1 MPASLLLLAVV
12 LGGVSCNQ
20 LGEKKPAVVD
30 WEKNNFGIRTSHSS
44 QDFLN
49 DVNIDTNAPQI
60 TRKKGHFRHESRR
73 KEQKPPIIRN
83 NLRIRS
89 RKDKIDGDDKEVDIS
104 HGTRVKKIVKKK
116 NAEKNIASKSN
127 NERDR
132 LGIRVRSRKT
142 QRQSLTT
149 ESIPKADTTV
159 DISTLKPNF
168 LEVKESFTEN
178 LAYSGKS
185 LRTKFFSR
193 NKTLNI
199 PKGSVKTTT
208 KKIRT
213 DFWHRT
219 TQSKNSLLKSA
230 TSTKR
235 SKELQTES
243 DGEMIKDDSIETTTN
258 AIEERTTENVVLNTI
273 IDTDVEFVTKSESMR
288 RKSNDNKYYRGR
300 RIPEIGDPAI
310 EKKLNRLTVAKK
322 INPTQ
327 NRKESKSSSRRRSF
341 VRSRGTQKKAMS
353 NEEFNT
359 KDEAEGTKLI
369 TTSVPRLRSRRPG
382 FRNKSN
388 LHKEKSNNEKDPK
401 MIRRMRIKSK
411 DKNTITEEAEF
422 ENKAKDP
429 ISKEGN
435 VAKRPS
441 RLRLQTSKRNFTGR
455 RTPSFVK
462 PSSETKEKPPHH
474 ASGRRGFRASTI
486 ATTKPPTST
495 TSTTTTTTTT
505 VTTTEKITIR
515 PNAHRISYTLDD
527 SAFVDMT
534 SETPIYAPEHI
545 SEISTNINMPSAKKP
560 KSEIPKQDKIKAKE
574 TSSET
579 FLPTLV
585 PLRRKTPSKILSDEV
600 PIFVAGTNQS
610 EKSLEDAR
618 DIVQPPPVK
627 RGRYILAATSFG

>member
-12 LGGVSCNQ
+12 LVGVSCNQ

-83 NLRIRS
+83 NLRIRN
-89 RKDKIDGDDKEVDIS
+89 RKDKIEGDDKEVDIS
-104 HGTRVKKIVKKK
+104 HGARVKKIVKKK

-149 ESIPKADTTV
+149 ESIPKEGTIG

-185 LRTKFFSR
+185 LRSKFFSR

-199 PKGSVKTTT
+199 SKGSVKTTT
-208 KKIRT
+208 KKTRT

-219 TQSKNSLLKSA
+219 TQSTNSLLKSA
-230 TSTKR
+230 TSTKK
-235 SKELQTES
+235 STELQTES

-258 AIEERTTENVVLNTI
+258 AIEERTTENVVLNRI

-341 VRSRGTQKKAMS
+341 VRSRGAQKKTMS

-359 KDEAEGTKLI
+359 KDKAEGTKLM
-369 TTSVPRLRSRRPG
+369 TTSLPRLRVRRPE

-388 LHKEKSNNEKDPK
+388 LHKEKSNDEKDPK

-411 DKNTITEEAEF
+411 DKNTIPKEAEF

-441 RLRLQTSKRNFTGR
+441 RLRLQTTKRNFSDR
-455 RTPSFVK
+455 RTQSFVK
-462 PSSETKEKPPHH
+462 SSSEKPPHH
-474 ASGRRGFRASTI
+474 ASGRRGFRATTI

-495 TSTTTTTTTT
+495 TTTTTTTTTT

-534 SETPIYAPEHI
+534 SENPIDLPEHI
-545 SEISTNINMPSAKKP
+545 SEISTKINNPLAKKP
-560 KSEIPKQDKIKAKE
+560 KSVIPMQDKMKANG

-585 PLRRKTPSKILSDEV
+585 PLTRKTPSKILSDEV

-618 DIVQPPPVK
+618 DIVLPPPVK

>member
-83 NLRIRS
+83 NLRIRN
-89 RKDKIDGDDKEVDIS
+89 RKDKIEGDDKEVDIS
-104 HGTRVKKIVKKK
+104 HKTRAKKIVKKK
-116 NAEKNIASKSN
+116 NVAKNIASKSN

-132 LGIRVRSRKT
+132 LGIRVRSRNP

-149 ESIPKADTTV
+149 ESTTKGDTTG

-185 LRTKFFSR
+185 LRSKFFSR
-193 NKTLNI
+193 NKTLNVS
-199 PKGSVKTTT
+199 KGSVKTTT
-208 KKIRT
+208 KKTRT

-219 TQSKNSLLKSA
+219 TQSTNSLLKSA
-230 TSTKR
+230 TSTKQ
-235 SKELQTES
+235 STELQKES

-288 RKSNDNKYYRGR
+288 RKVNDNKYYRGR

-322 INPTQ
+322 VNPTQ
-327 NRKESKSSSRRRSF
+327 NRKEAKSSSRRRSF
-341 VRSRGTQKKAMS
+341 ERSRGAQKKAMS

-369 TTSVPRLRSRRPG
+369 TSVPRLRVRRPG
-382 FRNKSN
+382 FRNTSN

-462 PSSETKEKPPHH
+462 PSSEAKEKPPHQ
-474 ASGRRGFRASTI
+474 ASGRRGFRVTTI
-486 ATTKPPTST
+486 ATTKPSTST
-495 TSTTTTTTTT
+495 TTTTTTTTTT

-534 SETPIYAPEHI
+534 SENPIDVPEHI
-545 SEISTNINMPSAKKP
+545 SEISTKINNPLAKKP
-560 KSEIPKQDKIKAKE
+560 KSEIPIQDKMKAKE

-585 PLRRKTPSKILSDEV
+585 PLMRKTPSKILSDEV

-610 EKSLEDAR
+610 EKSLGDTR
-618 DIVQPPPVK
+618 DIVLPPPVK

>member
-83 NLRIRS
+83 NLRIRN

-104 HGTRVKKIVKKK
+104 HGARVKKIVKKK
-116 NAEKNIASKSN
+116 NVEKNIASKSN

-132 LGIRVRSRKT
+132 LGIRVRSRKP

-149 ESIPKADTTV
+149 ESIPKGDTTG

-185 LRTKFFSR
+185 LRSKFFSR

-208 KKIRT
+208 KKTRT

-219 TQSKNSLLKSA
+219 TQSTNSLLKSA
-230 TSTKR
+230 TSTKK
-235 SKELQTES
+235 STELQKES

-288 RKSNDNKYYRGR
+288 RKVNDNKYYRGR

-322 INPTQ
+322 VNPTQ

-341 VRSRGTQKKAMS
+341 VRSRGAQKKAMS

-359 KDEAEGTKLI
+359 KDKAEGTKLI
-369 TTSVPRLRSRRPG
+369 TTSVPRLRLRRPG

-441 RLRLQTSKRNFTGR
+441 RLRLQTSKRNFSGR
-455 RTPSFVK
+455 RNTSLVK
-462 PSSETKEKPPHH
+462 SSEAIEKPLHH
-474 ASGRRGFRASTI
+474 ASGRRGFRVTAI
-486 ATTKPPTST
+486 ATTKTPVST
-495 TSTTTTTTTT
+495 TTTTTTTTTT

-534 SETPIYAPEHI
+534 SETPMDAPEHI
-545 SEISTNINMPSAKKP
+545 SEISTKINMPSAKKP
-560 KSEIPKQDKIKAKE
+560 KSEIPIQDKMKAKE

-585 PLRRKTPSKILSDEV
+585 PLMRKTPSKILSDEV

-610 EKSLEDAR
+610 EKSLEDTR
-618 DIVQPPPVK
+618 DIVLPPPVK

>member
-1 MPASLLLLAVV
+1 MPASLLLLAVI

-20 LGEKKPAVVD
+20 LDEKKPAVVD

-73 KEQKPPIIRN
+73 KEKPPIIRN
-83 NLRIRS
+83 NLRIRN

-104 HGTRVKKIVKKK
+104 HVTRVKKVVKKK
-116 NAEKNIASKSN
+116 NAEKNIASKRN
-127 NERDR
+127 NESDR

-149 ESIPKADTTV
+149 ESIPKGDTTV

-185 LRTKFFSR
+185 LRFKFFSR

-208 KKIRT
+208 KKTRT

-219 TQSKNSLLKSA
+219 TQSTNSLLKSA
-230 TSTKR
+230 ASTKK
-235 SKELQTES
+235 STELQKES
-243 DGEMIKDDSIETTTN
+243 HGEMIKDDSIETTTN
-258 AIEERTTENVVLNTI
+258 AIEERTSENVVLNTI

-288 RKSNDNKYYRGR
+288 RKVNDNKYYRGR

-322 INPTQ
+322 VNPTQ
-327 NRKESKSSSRRRSF
+327 NRKESKSSSRRRSL
-341 VRSRGTQKKAMS
+341 VRSRGAQKKAMS

-359 KDEAEGTKLI
+359 KDKADGTKLM
-369 TTSVPRLRSRRPG
+369 TTSVPRLRVRRPG

-388 LHKEKSNNEKDPK
+388 LHKEKSNNAKDPK

-462 PSSETKEKPPHH
+462 SSSETKENPPYH
-474 ASGRRGFRASTI
+474 ASGRRGFRVTTI
-486 ATTKPPTST
+486 ATTKPPTLT
-495 TSTTTTTTTT
+495 TTTTTTTTTT

-515 PNAHRISYTLDD
+515 PDAHKISYTLDD
-527 SAFVDMT
+527 SAFD
-534 SETPIYAPEHI
+534 
-545 SEISTNINMPSAKKP
+545 
-560 KSEIPKQDKIKAKE
+560 
-574 TSSET
+574 
-579 FLPTLV
+579 
-585 PLRRKTPSKILSDEV
+585 
-600 PIFVAGTNQS
+600 
-610 EKSLEDAR
+610 
-618 DIVQPPPVK
+618 
-627 RGRYILAATSFG
+627 

>member
-12 LGGVSCNQ
+12 LVGVNCNQ

-60 TRKKGHFRHESRR
+60 TRKKSHFRHESRR

-83 NLRIRS
+83 NLRIRN

-104 HGTRVKKIVKKK
+104 HGTRIKKIVKKK
-116 NAEKNIASKSN
+116 NAEKNIAPQSN

-132 LGIRVRSRKT
+132 LGIRVRSRKP

-149 ESIPKADTTV
+149 ESIHKGDTTG

-185 LRTKFFSR
+185 LRSKFFSR

-199 PKGSVKTTT
+199 SKGSVKTTT

-243 DGEMIKDDSIETTTN
+243 DREMIKDDSIETTTN

-288 RKSNDNKYYRGR
+288 RKVNDNKYYRGR

-322 INPTQ
+322 VNPTQ
-327 NRKESKSSSRRRSF
+327 NRKEAKSSSRRRSF
-341 VRSRGTQKKAMS
+341 VRSRGAQKKAMS

-369 TTSVPRLRSRRPG
+369 TSSVPRLRVRRPG

-411 DKNTITEEAEF
+411 DKNTITEETEF

-441 RLRLQTSKRNFTGR
+441 RLRLQTSKRNFSDR
-455 RTPSFVK
+455 RTQSFVK
-462 PSSETKEKPPHH
+462 SSSEKPPHH
-474 ASGRRGFRASTI
+474 ASGRRGFRATTI

-495 TSTTTTTTTT
+495 TTTTTTTTTT

-515 PNAHRISYTLDD
+515 PDAHRISYTLDD

-534 SETPIYAPEHI
+534 SENPIDVPEHI
-545 SEISTNINMPSAKKP
+545 SEISTKINMSSAKKP
-560 KSEIPKQDKIKAKE
+560 KSEIPKQDKMKAKE

-585 PLRRKTPSKILSDEV
+585 PLMRKTPSKILSDEV

>member
-12 LGGVSCNQ
+12 LVGVSCNQ

-83 NLRIRS
+83 NLRIRN
-89 RKDKIDGDDKEVDIS
+89 RKDKIDGDEKEVDIS
-104 HGTRVKKIVKKK
+104 HGTRAKKIVKKK
-116 NAEKNIASKSN
+116 NVAKNIASKSN

-132 LGIRVRSRKT
+132 LGIRVRSRNP

-149 ESIPKADTTV
+149 ESTTKGDTTG

-185 LRTKFFSR
+185 LRSKFFSR
-193 NKTLNI
+193 NKTLNVS
-199 PKGSVKTTT
+199 KGSVKTTT
-208 KKIRT
+208 KKTRT
-213 DFWHRT
+213 VFWHRT
-219 TQSKNSLLKSA
+219 TQNTNSLLKSA
-230 TSTKR
+230 TSTKK
-235 SKELQTES
+235 STELQKES
-243 DGEMIKDDSIETTTN
+243 HGEMIKDDSIETTTN
-258 AIEERTTENVVLNTI
+258 AIEERTSENVVLNTI

-288 RKSNDNKYYRGR
+288 RKVNDNKYYRGR

-341 VRSRGTQKKAMS
+341 VRSRGAQKIAMS

-359 KDEAEGTKLI
+359 KDKAEGKKLI
-369 TTSVPRLRSRRPG
+369 TASVPRLRVRRPE

-388 LHKEKSNNEKDPK
+388 LHKEKSNDEKDPK

-455 RTPSFVK
+455 RTQSFVK
-462 PSSETKEKPPHH
+462 SSSEKPPHH
-474 ASGRRGFRASTI
+474 ASGRRGFRATTI

-495 TSTTTTTTTT
+495 TTTTTTTTTT

-515 PNAHRISYTLDD
+515 PNA
-527 SAFVDMT
+527 
-534 SETPIYAPEHI
+534 
-545 SEISTNINMPSAKKP
+545 
-560 KSEIPKQDKIKAKE
+560 
-574 TSSET
+574 
-579 FLPTLV
+579 
-585 PLRRKTPSKILSDEV
+585 
-600 PIFVAGTNQS
+600 
-610 EKSLEDAR
+610 
-618 DIVQPPPVK
+618 
-627 RGRYILAATSFG
+627 

>member
-1 MPASLLLLAVV
+1 MPASLLLLAVI

-83 NLRIRS
+83 NLRIRN
-89 RKDKIDGDDKEVDIS
+89 RKDKIDGDDKEIDIS
-104 HGTRVKKIVKKK
+104 HGTRAKKMVKKK
-116 NAEKNIASKSN
+116 NVAKNIASKSN

-132 LGIRVRSRKT
+132 LGIRVRSRNP

-149 ESIPKADTTV
+149 ESTTKGDTTG

-185 LRTKFFSR
+185 LRSKFFSR
-193 NKTLNI
+193 NKTLNV
-199 PKGSVKTTT
+199 PNSSVKTTT

-219 TQSKNSLLKSA
+219 TQSTNSLLKSA

-288 RKSNDNKYYRGR
+288 RKVNDNKYYRGR

-322 INPTQ
+322 VNPTQ

-341 VRSRGTQKKAMS
+341 VRSRGAQKKAMS

-359 KDEAEGTKLI
+359 KDKAEGTKLM

-388 LHKEKSNNEKDPK
+388 LQKEKSNNKKDPK
-401 MIRRMRIKSK
+401 MIRKMRIKSK
-411 DKNTITEEAEF
+411 DKNDITEEAEI
-422 ENKAKDP
+422 EKKPKDP

-441 RLRLQTSKRNFTGR
+441 RLRLQTSKRNFSGR
-455 RTPSFVK
+455 RNTSLVK
-462 PSSETKEKPPHH
+462 SSEAIEKPLHH
-474 ASGRRGFRASTI
+474 ASGRRGFRVTAI
-486 ATTKPPTST
+486 ATTKTPVST
-495 TSTTTTTTTT
+495 TTTTTTTTTT

-534 SETPIYAPEHI
+534 SETPMDAPEHI
-545 SEISTNINMPSAKKP
+545 SEISTKINMPSAKKP

-574 TSSET
+574 ISSDT

-585 PLRRKTPSKILSDEV
+585 PLMRKTPSKILSNEV

-610 EKSLEDAR
+610 EQSLENAR
-618 DIVQPPPVK
+618 DIVLPPPVK

>member
-83 NLRIRS
+83 NLRIRN

-116 NAEKNIASKSN
+116 NAEKNIASKRN
-127 NERDR
+127 NESDR

-149 ESIPKADTTV
+149 ESIPKGDTTG

-185 LRTKFFSR
+185 LRFKFFSR

-208 KKIRT
+208 KKTRA

-219 TQSKNSLLKSA
+219 TQSTNSLLKSA
-230 TSTKR
+230 ASTKK
-235 SKELQTES
+235 STELQKEL
-243 DGEMIKDDSIETTTN
+243 DGKMIKDDLIETTTN
-258 AIEERTTENVVLNTI
+258 AIEERTTKNVVLNTI

-288 RKSNDNKYYRGR
+288 RKVNDNKYYRGR

-322 INPTQ
+322 VNPTQ
-327 NRKESKSSSRRRSF
+327 NRKEPKSSSRRRSF
-341 VRSRGTQKKAMS
+341 VRSRGAQKKAMS

-359 KDEAEGTKLI
+359 KDKAEGTKLI
-369 TTSVPRLRSRRPG
+369 TTSVPRLKVRRPG

-388 LHKEKSNNEKDPK
+388 LHKEKSNDEKDPK

-441 RLRLQTSKRNFTGR
+441 RLRLQTTKRNFTGR

-462 PSSETKEKPPHH
+462 SSSETKEKPPHH

-534 SETPIYAPEHI
+534 SENPIDLPEHI
-545 SEISTNINMPSAKKP
+545 SEISTKINMPSAKKP

-585 PLRRKTPSKILSDEV
+585 PLMRKTPSKILSDEV

>member
-1 MPASLLLLAVV
+1 MPASLLLLAVI

-83 NLRIRS
+83 NLRIRN
-89 RKDKIDGDDKEVDIS
+89 RKDKIEGDDKEVDIS
-104 HGTRVKKIVKKK
+104 HKTRAKKIVKKK
-116 NAEKNIASKSN
+116 NVAKNIASKSN

-132 LGIRVRSRKT
+132 LGIRVRSRNP

-149 ESIPKADTTV
+149 ESTTKGDTTG

-208 KKIRT
+208 KKTRT

-219 TQSKNSLLKSA
+219 TQSTNSLLKSA
-230 TSTKR
+230 ASTKK
-235 SKELQTES
+235 STELQKES

-288 RKSNDNKYYRGR
+288 RKVNDNKYYRGR
-300 RIPEIGDPAI
+300 RIPEIGDPEI

-322 INPTQ
+322 VNPTQ

-341 VRSRGTQKKAMS
+341 VRSRGAQKKAKS
-353 NEEFNT
+353 NKEFNT
-359 KDEAEGTKLI
+359 KDKAEGTKLI
-369 TTSVPRLRSRRPG
+369 TTSVPRLRLRRPG

-388 LHKEKSNNEKDPK
+388 LHKEKSNNTKDPK

-411 DKNTITEEAEF
+411 DKNTITEETEF

-462 PSSETKEKPPHH
+462 PSSEAKEKPPHQ
-474 ASGRRGFRASTI
+474 ASGRRGFRVTTI
-486 ATTKPPTST
+486 ATTKPLTST
-495 TSTTTTTTTT
+495 TTTTTTTT

-515 PNAHRISYTLDD
+515 PDAHRISYTLDD

-534 SETPIYAPEHI
+534 SETPMDAPEHI
-545 SEISTNINMPSAKKP
+545 SEISTKTNMPSAKKP
-560 KSEIPKQDKIKAKE
+560 QSEIPIQDKMKAKE

-585 PLRRKTPSKILSDEV
+585 PLMRKTPSKILSNEV

-610 EKSLEDAR
+610 EQSLENAR
-618 DIVQPPPVK
+618 DIVLPPPVK

>member
-1 MPASLLLLAVV
+1 MPASLLLLAVI
-12 LGGVSCNQ
+12 LGGVNCSQ

-83 NLRIRS
+83 NLRIRN
-89 RKDKIDGDDKEVDIS
+89 RKDKIDGDEKEIDIS
-104 HGTRVKKIVKKK
+104 HGTRAKKIVKKK
-116 NAEKNIASKSN
+116 NAEKNIAPQSN

-132 LGIRVRSRKT
+132 LGIRVRSRNP

-149 ESIPKADTTV
+149 ESTTKGDTTG

-178 LAYSGKS
+178 LAFSGKS
-185 LRTKFFSR
+185 LRSKFFSR
-193 NKTLNI
+193 YKTLNI
-199 PKGSVKTTT
+199 PKGPVKTTT
-208 KKIRT
+208 KKTRT

-219 TQSKNSLLKSA
+219 TQSTNSLLKSA
-230 TSTKR
+230 ASTKK
-235 SKELQTES
+235 STELQKELH
-243 DGEMIKDDSIETTTN
+243 GEMMKEDSIETTTN

-273 IDTDVEFVTKSESMR
+273 IDTGVEFVTKSESMR
-288 RKSNDNKYYRGR
+288 RKVNDNKYYRGR

-322 INPTQ
+322 VNPTQ
-327 NRKESKSSSRRRSF
+327 NRKEAKSSSRRRSF
-341 VRSRGTQKKAMS
+341 VRSRGAQKKAMS

-359 KDEAEGTKLI
+359 KDKAEGTKLM

-388 LHKEKSNNEKDPK
+388 LQKEKSNNKKDPK

-411 DKNTITEEAEF
+411 DKNDITEEAEI
-422 ENKAKDP
+422 EKKPKDP

-441 RLRLQTSKRNFTGR
+441 RLRLQTSKRNFSGR
-455 RTPSFVK
+455 RKTSLVK
-462 PSSETKEKPPHH
+462 SSEAIEKPLHH
-474 ASGRRGFRASTI
+474 ASGRRGFRETAI
-486 ATTKPPTST
+486 ATTKTPVST
-495 TSTTTTTTTT
+495 TTTTTTTTTT

-534 SETPIYAPEHI
+534 SETPIDVPEHI
-545 SEISTNINMPSAKKP
+545 SEISTKINMPSAKKP
-560 KSEIPKQDKIKAKE
+560 KSEIPIQDKMKAKE

-585 PLRRKTPSKILSDEV
+585 PLMRKTPSKILSDEV

-610 EKSLEDAR
+610 EKSLGDTR
-618 DIVQPPPVK
+618 DIVLPPPVK

>member
-1 MPASLLLLAVV
+1 MPASLLLLAVI

-83 NLRIRS
+83 NLRIRN
-89 RKDKIDGDDKEVDIS
+89 RKDKIDSDDEEVDIS
-104 HGTRVKKIVKKK
+104 PGARVKKIVKKK
-116 NAEKNIASKSN
+116 NVEKNIAPQSN

-132 LGIRVRSRKT
+132 LGIRVRSRKP

-149 ESIPKADTTV
+149 ESIYNGDTTG

-208 KKIRT
+208 KKTRT

-219 TQSKNSLLKSA
+219 TQSTNSLLKSA
-230 TSTKR
+230 ASTKK
-235 SKELQTES
+235 STELQKES

-258 AIEERTTENVVLNTI
+258 AIEERTTKNVVLNTI
-273 IDTDVEFVTKSESMR
+273 IDTGVEFVTKSESMR
-288 RKSNDNKYYRGR
+288 RKVNDNKYYRGR

-322 INPTQ
+322 VNPTQ
-327 NRKESKSSSRRRSF
+327 NRKEAKSSSRRRSF
-341 VRSRGTQKKAMS
+341 ERSRGAQKKAMS

-369 TTSVPRLRSRRPG
+369 TSVPRLRVRRPG
-382 FRNKSN
+382 FRNKFN

-411 DKNTITEEAEF
+411 DKNDITEEAEI
-422 ENKAKDP
+422 EKKPKDP

-441 RLRLQTSKRNFTGR
+441 RLRLQTSKRNFSGR
-455 RTPSFVK
+455 RNTSLVK
-462 PSSETKEKPPHH
+462 SSEAIEKPLHH
-474 ASGRRGFRASTI
+474 ASGRRGFRVTAI
-486 ATTKPPTST
+486 ATTKTPVST
-495 TSTTTTTTTT
+495 TTTTTTTTTT

-534 SETPIYAPEHI
+534 SETPMDAPEHI
-545 SEISTNINMPSAKKP
+545 SEISTKTNMPSAKKP
-560 KSEIPKQDKIKAKE
+560 KSEIPIQDKMKAKE

-579 FLPTLV
+579 ILPTLV
-585 PLRRKTPSKILSDEV
+585 PLMRKTPSKILSDEV

-610 EKSLEDAR
+610 EKSLEDTR
-618 DIVQPPPVK
+618 DIVLPPPVK